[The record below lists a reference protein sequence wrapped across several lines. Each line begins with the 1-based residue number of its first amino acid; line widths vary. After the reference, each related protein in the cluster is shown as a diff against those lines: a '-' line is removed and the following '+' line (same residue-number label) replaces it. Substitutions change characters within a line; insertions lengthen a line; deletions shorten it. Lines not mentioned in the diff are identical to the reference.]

1 MTNTIMIVD
10 DEPRIRKLV
19 SDFLKK
25 EDFLVLEAQD
35 GLEALDI
42 FKRNNTIDLI
52 ILDVMMPELDGWAV
66 CREIRKESDV
76 PIFMLTARGEES
88 NELLGFEMGV
98 DEYIKK
104 PFSPKILVARV
115 NSILKRLKKND
126 LKNEKVGVL
135 EVNRKGHYV
144 ILDEERLELS
154 PKEYELLLLLIDNQ
168 NQALSRDQILNSV
181 WDFNYYK
188 GMRTVDTHVKKLR
201 NKLGKCAK
209 YIHTVRNFGYRFEV
223 LK

>member
-201 NKLGKCAK
+201 NKLGECAD

>member
-1 MTNTIMIVD
+1 MANTILIVD
-10 DEPRIRKLV
+10 DEHRIRKLV

-25 EDFLVLEAQD
+25 DGFLVLEAQD
-35 GLEALDI
+35 GQSALEI
-42 FKRNNTIDLI
+42 FRREKSIDLI
-52 ILDVMMPELDGWAV
+52 ILDVMMPVLDGWAV

-115 NSILKRLKKND
+115 NSILKRLKKD
-126 LKNEKVGVL
+126 DVGSEKFGIL
-135 EVNRKGHYV
+135 EVNRKGRFFV
-144 ILDEERLELS
+144 LEGERLELS
-154 PKEYELLLLLIDNQ
+154 PKEYELLLLLIDNRD
-168 NQALSRDQILNSV
+168 QALSRDQILNSV

-201 NKLGKCAK
+201 KKLGKCAH
-209 YIHTVRNFGYRFEV
+209 YIQTVRNFGYRFEV
-223 LK
+223 IS